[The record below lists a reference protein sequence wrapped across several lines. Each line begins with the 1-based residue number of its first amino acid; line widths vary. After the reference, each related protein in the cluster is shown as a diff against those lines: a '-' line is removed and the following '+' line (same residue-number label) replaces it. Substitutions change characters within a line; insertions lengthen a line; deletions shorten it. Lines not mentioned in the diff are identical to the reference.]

1 MIASMTDGQDRIDS
15 EASGWLVRLENGAP
29 GPDERAEFEEWL
41 ALDPRHRKT
50 FEGMRQTWN
59 EVPQLASLAYLVT
72 KPGLSASEPVSAR
85 APLHR
90 HWARW
95 SAGGLAAAAAAF
107 AALLWVPGSWLSP
120 GNRYSTQ
127 IAETRIVTLA
137 DGSSVTL
144 GGKSSLL
151 VRFSEKE
158 RRVILSGGEAFF
170 DVVHNGARPF
180 VVEAGNSLIRDVGT
194 KFDVNVTH
202 ATVRVS
208 VVEGLVQV
216 SSPDRSR
223 GPAKLIRAGEGTEIS
238 LAPPGNN
245 TTEPLPVLSSRDLP
259 AGAWRE
265 GRLVFDDVRLADM
278 AADVNRYYVPGVK
291 VDPGEVGDLRVTASF
306 KTSEI
311 PAFMSALSATLP
323 VRAEQEPNGSFT
335 IHASKS

>member
-1 MIASMTDGQDRIDS
+1 MIASMRDEQDRIDGETS
-15 EASGWLVRLENGAP
+15 AWLVRLEDCAP
-29 GPDERAEFEEWL
+29 DPDERAEFEKWL
-41 ALDPRHRKT
+41 AADPRHRET
-50 FEGMRQTWN
+50 FETMRRTWN
-59 EVPQLASLAYLVT
+59 EVPQLTSLADLV
-72 KPGLSASEPVSAR
+72 PGPAPSVSEPANDR
-85 APLHR
+85 TTLHR
-90 HWARW
+90 RWARW

-107 AALLWVPGSWLSP
+107 AAILWVPGSWLSP
-120 GNRYSTQ
+120 GNHYSTQ

-216 SSPDRSR
+216 SSPDRGSTV
-223 GPAKLIRAGEGTEIS
+223 AKLIRAGEGTEVS
-238 LAPPGNN
+238 LASPKGN
-245 TTEPLPVLSSRDLP
+245 TTQALPVLSSRDLP

-278 AADVNRYYVPGVK
+278 AADVNRYYGPGVK
-291 VDPGEVGDLRVTASF
+291 VDPGGVGELRVTASF

-323 VRAEQEPNGSFT
+323 VKAEEESNGSFT
-335 IHASKS
+335 IHPSKS